1 MELKIINVAKDFT
14 RFPAGRYKSD
24 GPFSGERFR
33 EEILAPALKENDVL
47 EVNLDGV
54 AGYGSS
60 FLDEAFGGL
69 VRKNLLTASEVQS
82 RIRLKASDESLVAEV
97 LGYMAATSAQ
107 SA

>member
-1 MELKIINVAKDFT
+1 MSPTPLTKINVAKDYT

-33 EEILAPALKENDVL
+33 EELLAPALEKTDVI
-47 EVNLDGV
+47 EVELDGV

-69 VRKNLLTASEVQS
+69 VRGKVVTSAEAPK
-82 RIRLKASDESLVAEV
+82 RIRLQATDESLVNEI
-97 LGYMAATSAQ
+97 LSYMAS
-107 SA
+107 